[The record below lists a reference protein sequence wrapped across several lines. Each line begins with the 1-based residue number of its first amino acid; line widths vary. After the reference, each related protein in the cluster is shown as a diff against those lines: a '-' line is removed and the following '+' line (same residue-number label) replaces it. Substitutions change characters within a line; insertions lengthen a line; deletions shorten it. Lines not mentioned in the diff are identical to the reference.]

1 MTFLTAEEAHRCN
14 RYIYFCCIISDTVE
28 AMTDASR
35 HPPEAVSSPQETLFE
50 GFPDLDLETLAA
62 TFEQPIKHVFALV
75 SMWGTREDTLGA
87 AITSVAGPRDRT
99 VPTVVLRDSLL
110 GLRSTSTPRR
120 ELTDHI
126 NRRLEA
132 RGRQAITEAAVS
144 IQRTK
149 RRDDDLFQLAE
160 HHRHDPVIRLLRGR
174 LGRLVHLDDLPAWIR
189 ALLEDNPDDN
199 TPWGT
204 NYDIARTLIALA
216 IGPTRPTP
224 QPLACGRPVIVP
236 TDESTTDN
244 NWLADRNLLDTP
256 DTRNITL
263 HDIVRAMLHPLRH
276 GPTRRHTHTEFTA
289 MLTELGVASRSASRL
304 LDLLKDTTT
313 TPAWAP
319 RYIHVDDDSV
329 YVFDT
334 NDRATRAT
342 RDAARAAL
350 YAATANQQ
358 STPAATSL

>member
-1 MTFLTAEEAHRCN
+1 
-14 RYIYFCCIISDTVE
+14 
-28 AMTDASR
+28 MTDANQ
-35 HPPEAVSSPQETLFE
+35 HPSEAASPPQGPQFD
-50 GFPDLDLETLAA
+50 GSPDLNLETLAA
-62 TFEQPIKHVFALV
+62 TFEQPIECMFALL
-75 SMWGTREDTLGA
+75 SMWGTREDTLGPQIA
-87 AITSVAGPRDRT
+87 AVAGPRDRT

-126 NRRLEA
+126 NRRLGA
-132 RGRQAITEAAVS
+132 KGRQAITEAAVS

-149 RRDDDLFQLAE
+149 RRDDLFQLAE
-160 HHRHDPVIRLLRGR
+160 HHRHDPVIRLLRSR

-189 ALLEDNPDDN
+189 ALLNDNPDDN
-199 TPWGT
+199 TLWGT
-204 NYDIARTLIALA
+204 NHDIARTLVALA

-236 TDESTTDN
+236 ADESTTDN

-256 DTRNITL
+256 DTRSITL
-263 HDIVRAMLHPLRH
+263 HDIVRAVLHPLQH
-276 GPTRRHTHTEFTA
+276 GPTRRHTHAEFTA
-289 MLTELGVASRSASRL
+289 MLTELGVASRSAPRL
-304 LDLLKDTTT
+304 LELLKDTAT

-319 RYIHVDDDSV
+319 RYIHVGRDSV

-334 NDRATRAT
+334 TVRATRAT
-342 RDAARAAL
+342 REAARAAL
-350 YAATANQQ
+350 DATTADQQ